1 MHIAAAGAGAG
12 RHRVWR
18 GGAGPGRLQASWAAA
33 AGGRLWAG
41 AFAPAWA
48 GPVRPG
54 LAAFGRPEPPP
65 AAVPVL
71 QRPLEDGHAA
81 PPYPVPASPS
91 LRELGSRR
99 LGGQNLSWTS
109 TLLYDNILICLVK
122 ANNLIASVWCPSQ
135 WKGEKGRRLKAA
147 AAPATVRAGAIYPIQ
162 LGYLY
167 APFSA
172 AALKC
177 AVTGRKSKPGRRSRK
192 KPKPGDLPADALCL
206 LQSAMGYK
214 ALSRREKGCK
224 FAYIMRLIKF
234 THFGLPPEYITNAG
248 FYIKIYALLLVCF
261 FLPSNAVST
270 RQ

>member
-1 MHIAAAGAGAG
+1 MHADKNNGWRPSDAGLNWLRPQRKPRRMNITAAGAGAG

-33 AGGRLWAG
+33 AGGGSGQALLRLPG
-41 AFAPAWA
+41 PGRTGPAW
-48 GPVRPG
+48 RPS
-54 LAAFGRPEPPP
+54 AA
-65 AAVPVL
+65 
-71 QRPLEDGHAA
+71 QSRPLPRCPAIPRACA
-81 PPYPVPASPS
+81 PSS
-91 LRELGSRR
+91 LREQSSRR

-172 AALKC
+172 AVLKC
-177 AVTGRKSKPGRRSRK
+177 AVTGRKSRPGRRGRK
-192 KPKPGDLPADALCL
+192 KPKPGDLPADALC
-206 LQSAMGYK
+206 
-214 ALSRREKGCK
+214 
-224 FAYIMRLIKF
+224 
-234 THFGLPPEYITNAG
+234 
-248 FYIKIYALLLVCF
+248 
-261 FLPSNAVST
+261 
-270 RQ
+270 

>member
-1 MHIAAAGAGAG
+1 MAGRRGPRTPSGVLGRCGQGAGSG
-12 RHRVWR
+12 RRFC
-18 GGAGPGRLQASWAAA
+18 ACLGR
-33 AGGRLWAG
+33 
-41 AFAPAWA
+41 PN
-48 GPVRPG
+48 RPG
-54 LAAFGRPEPPP
+54 LAGLRPP
-65 AAVPVL
+65 
-71 QRPLEDGHAA
+71 RAA
-81 PPYPVPASPS
+81 PCRGGPSSSVRWRTGTPPRHTPCLRPPS
-91 LRELGSRR
+91 LREQSSRR

>member
-1 MHIAAAGAGAG
+1 MCI
-12 RHRVWR
+12 RDR
-18 GGAGPGRLQASWAAA
+18 
-33 AGGRLWAG
+33 
-41 AFAPAWA
+41 
-48 GPVRPG
+48 
-54 LAAFGRPEPPP
+54 
-65 AAVPVL
+65 
-71 QRPLEDGHAA
+71 
-81 PPYPVPASPS
+81 
-91 LRELGSRR
+91 
-99 LGGQNLSWTS
+99 
-109 TLLYDNILICLVK
+109 LICLVK

-177 AVTGRKSKPGRRSRK
+177 AVTGRKSRPGRRSRK

-206 LQSAMGYK
+206 LPSAMGYK

-234 THFGLPPEYITNAG
+234 THFGLPPDYITNAG

>member
-1 MHIAAAGAGAG
+1 MAG
-12 RHRVWR
+12 RR
-18 GGAGPGRLQASWAAA
+18 GPRTPSGVLGRC
-33 AGGRLWAG
+33 GRGRLWAG

-48 GPVRPG
+48 GPNRPG
-54 LAAFGRPEPPP
+54 LGAFGRPEPPP

-234 THFGLPPEYITNAG
+234 THFGLPPEYVTDAG

>member
-1 MHIAAAGAGAG
+1 MHIAAAGAGTG

-33 AGGRLWAG
+33 AGGGSGRRFRACLGRAE
-41 AFAPAWA
+41 PA
-48 GPVRPG
+48 RPG
-54 LAAFGRPEPPP
+54 GLRPPRAAPCRGARPP
-65 AAVPVL
+65 ASAGGRARRPAIPRACVP
-71 QRPLEDGHAA
+71 
-81 PPYPVPASPS
+81 PS

-177 AVTGRKSKPGRRSRK
+177 AVTGRKSRPGRRSRK
-192 KPKPGDLPADALCL
+192 KPKPGDLPADALC
-206 LQSAMGYK
+206 
-214 ALSRREKGCK
+214 
-224 FAYIMRLIKF
+224 
-234 THFGLPPEYITNAG
+234 
-248 FYIKIYALLLVCF
+248 
-261 FLPSNAVST
+261 
-270 RQ
+270 

>member
-18 GGAGPGRLQASWAAA
+18 GGAGPGRLKASWAAA
-33 AGGRLWAG
+33 AGGGSGQALSRLPG
-41 AFAPAWA
+41 PGRTGPAW
-48 GPVRPG
+48 RPS
-54 LAAFGRPEPPP
+54 AA
-65 AAVPVL
+65 
-71 QRPLEDGHAA
+71 QSRPLPRCPSSSIRWRTGT
-81 PPYPVPASPS
+81 PPRHTPC
-91 LRELGSRR
+91 LRPPCLRGLCSRR
-99 LGGQNLSWTS
+99 QGGQNLSWTS

-177 AVTGRKSKPGRRSRK
+177 AVTGRKSRPGRRGRK

-206 LQSAMGYK
+206 LPSAMGYK

-234 THFGLPPEYITNAG
+234 THFGLPPDYITNAG